1 MFAVMNY
8 PLQAVF
14 NFLHNSLNF
23 HEDVAGSNKLPG
35 REKKSI
41 QFDLEKHLMVNSS
54 AWCIMTNITTQ
65 NHQYGPL

>member
-1 MFAVMNY
+1 MFTVMNY

-23 HEDVAGSNKLPG
+23 HEDLAGSNKLPA

-41 QFDLEKHLMVNSS
+41 QFDLMVNSS
-54 AWCIMTNITTQ
+54 AWCIMTNLTTQ

>member
-1 MFAVMNY
+1 MFTVMNY

-41 QFDLEKHLMVNSS
+41 QFDL
-54 AWCIMTNITTQ
+54 
-65 NHQYGPL
+65 